1 MARFYLGVGIL
12 LAFLVFGL
20 WVGHTLEDI
29 HTEIADTL
37 TEAADMALSGDLE
50 GAETVALSAKKRWE
64 KSWHGS
70 ATVADHAPMDEID
83 GLLAQLPCYARSGNT
98 GEFAACC
105 TRCSLLVQAIS
116 EAHSLTWW
124 NLL

>member
-1 MARFYLGVGIL
+1 MARFYFGVFL
-12 LAFLVFGL
+12 LLFFLVLGL
-20 WVGHTLEDI
+20 WVGHALEDI

-37 TEAADMALSGDLE
+37 TQAAETALSGDLAQ
-50 GAETVALSAKKRWE
+50 AERLALSAKKEWE
-64 KSWHGS
+64 TSWHGT

-83 GLLAQLPCYARSGNT
+83 GLLAQLPCFAQTDNVSD
-98 GEFAACC
+98 FAACC

>member
-1 MARFYLGVGIL
+1 MYRTWFGIFIL
-12 LAFLVFGL
+12 LFLLFFGSSVSSVL
-20 WVGHTLEDI
+20 QHLQAPVASQLED
-29 HTEIADTL
+29 
-37 TEAADMALSGDLE
+37 AAKQALSGDLHT
-50 GAETVALSAKKRWE
+50 GQTLAQKAHQNWLDRWRVTAAF
-64 KSWHGS
+64 S
-70 ATVADHAPMDEID
+70 DHAPMDEID

>member
-1 MARFYLGVGIL
+1 MARFYLGVFLLLFFLIL
-12 LAFLVFGL
+12 GL
-20 WVGHTLEDI
+20 WVGNTLENI

-37 TEAADMALSGDLE
+37 TTAANVALSGDLTE
-50 GAETVALSAKKRWE
+50 AEKLALSAKKEWE

-70 ATVADHAPMDEID
+70 ATVADHEPMDEID
-83 GLLAQLPCYARSGNT
+83 GLLAQLSCFARTGNVSD
-98 GEFAACC
+98 FAAGC

>member
-1 MARFYLGVGIL
+1 MARFYLGVFIL
-12 LAFLVFGL
+12 LLFLVLGL
-20 WVGHTLEDI
+20 WIGHTLEDI
-29 HTEIADTL
+29 HTEIASTL
-37 TEAADMALSGDLE
+37 EVAADAALSGDFE
-50 GAETVALSAKKRWE
+50 KAENLAASAKKDWE

-70 ATVADHAPMDEID
+70 ATVADHEPMDEID
-83 GLLAQLPCYARSGNT
+83 GLLAQLPCFSRSHNWGD
-98 GEFAACC
+98 FAACC